1 MRRWHTLL
9 VFVALMM
16 ACLAFTPTHAE
27 APSSVPR
34 ATSADSTL
42 RWYRGNL
49 HTHTLWSDGD
59 DFPEMVADWYRQH
72 EYHFLALSD
81 HNVLSIGMKWMPLK
95 SIEERGGSDVLP
107 KYQARFGEDW
117 VEMRGSAEAGDLEV
131 RLKPLEEV
139 RALVESTGEFLM
151 LPSEEITD
159 KGVHINATNI
169 LEVIEPQGGGSVRET
184 IHNNLRAIDAQ
195 AERLGRLILP
205 HLNHPNLG
213 DKGISA
219 EDLAALVEDEFFEVW
234 NGVEDDGD
242 LGSERRHS
250 LETLWDITSTLR
262 LSQYHAPPLY
272 GLATDDSH
280 NYHGKQKA
288 SPGRGWIMVRAR
300 RLTPESLLNAIR
312 QGDFYAST
320 GVEFERLEFDE
331 ATGTLSLEIKPN
343 GDAQYTTQFIGT
355 PQDFDQSTTPRV
367 DSESGELIE
376 GTLDYSADVGKVL
389 ATVSGLT
396 AQYRLTGNE
405 LYVRATVTSD
415 QAPANPT
422 SESPFQKAWTQ
433 PVGWRSRVR

>member
-1 MRRWHTLL
+1 
-9 VFVALMM
+9 
-16 ACLAFTPTHAE
+16 
-27 APSSVPR
+27 
-34 ATSADSTL
+34 
-42 RWYRGNL
+42 
-49 HTHTLWSDGD
+49 
-59 DFPEMVADWYRQH
+59 
-72 EYHFLALSD
+72 
-81 HNVLSIGMKWMPLK
+81 
-95 SIEERGGSDVLP
+95 
-107 KYQARFGEDW
+107 
-117 VEMRGSAEAGDLEV
+117 
-131 RLKPLEEV
+131 
-139 RALVESTGEFLM
+139 
-151 LPSEEITD
+151 
-159 KGVHINATNI
+159 
-169 LEVIEPQGGGSVRET
+169 
-184 IHNNLRAIDAQ
+184 
-195 AERLGRLILP
+195 
-205 HLNHPNLG
+205 
-213 DKGISA
+213 
-219 EDLAALVEDEFFEVW
+219 
-234 NGVEDDGD
+234 
-242 LGSERRHS
+242 
-250 LETLWDITSTLR
+250 
-262 LSQYHAPPLY
+262 
-272 GLATDDSH
+272 
-280 NYHGKQKA
+280 
-288 SPGRGWIMVRAR
+288 MVRAR